1 MKNINHYAILA
12 DLFEYP
18 GPDFPDKVMKAQE
31 VLNEKYPDAA
41 NLLQPFTEFISK
53 ATYRERE
60 ELFTRSFD
68 VQAVT
73 TLDLGYVVFGEDYK
87 RGELLVNLNREHRD
101 AGNDCGTELA
111 DHLTNILRLLPKMKE
126 EAIRNELVEKV
137 LASAVRKMVTDF
149 DPKNIEEKEKVY
161 KKHHKTLI
169 ERSENHYTVYQNTLM
184 ALYSVLKTD
193 FDLVE
198 PENKQET
205 SEFLKYVYTEIELE
219 KD

>member
-1 MKNINHYAILA
+1 MKNLSHYPLLA
-12 DLFEYP
+12 NLFEYP
-18 GPDFPDKVMKAQE
+18 DGNFVGKVRQAQE
-31 VLNEKYPDAA
+31 TLNENYPDAGK
-41 NLLQPFTEFISK
+41 LLQPFTDCI
-53 ATYRERE
+53 ANVTGIERE

-87 RGELLVNLNREHRD
+87 RGELLVNLNREHRE

-111 DHLTNILRLLPKMKE
+111 DHLSNVLRLLPKMKD
-126 EAIRNELVEKV
+126 EAVRNELVEKV
-137 LASAVRKMVTDF
+137 LATAVRKMIADF
-149 DPKNIEEKEKVY
+149 DPAHIEAKDKVY

-169 ERSENHYTVYQNTLM
+169 ERAENYYTIYRNTLL
-184 ALYSVLKTD
+184 ALYAALKAD
-193 FDLVE
+193 FNFTEQED
-198 PENKQET
+198 KKET